1 MNGYIQVGHGLQKVL
16 VLGGWLG
23 EAADWIGVVGALDPN
38 AFTFVLFDYR
48 GYGRSKHLFGTYTFA
63 ESADDALRLADHLGW
78 RRFSMIGHSMGG
90 VAIQRILLAAPER
103 IEMMVA
109 VNAVPACSARM
120 DLQRLALFESAVG
133 DVTKREIIIDT
144 STGHRLPRTW
154 LSHRA
159 THSMDVTTPA
169 AFYGYLKEW
178 ATVDFSRLVQGNQ
191 TLVQVITAEFDP
203 TLTYELMERT
213 WLTWYPN
220 SSAITLANS
229 GHYPMFEVPLAL
241 AASLQSFFHRES
253 LRGTLKCCEYSRLI
267 D

>member
-1 MNGYIQVGHGLQKVL
+1 MNGYIQVGHGPQKVL

-159 THSMDVTTPA
+159 KHSMDVTTPA